1 MEHTTTHLR
10 HHTSGFTIVEL
21 LIVIVVIGIL
31 SAVTLVTFN
40 GVQDRA
46 RFATSKADLASINK
60 GILAF
65 YAEKGYYPFP
75 TSGCTYSWC
84 GWDQGTETFVP
95 GLSPA
100 YLSKLPQLPASNESN
115 DTYLY
120 RSDDGKNYQLMR
132 YRAGGLNAT
141 ERINNP
147 LIATNDYATLAWG
160 YSTIG
165 WNN

>member
-1 MEHTTTHLR
+1 MKDTTKFKR
-10 HHTSGFTIVEL
+10 SIKSGFTIVEL
-21 LIVIVVIGIL
+21 LIVVVVIGIL

-46 RFATSKADLASINK
+46 RFTTAKSDLATINK
-60 GILAF
+60 AILAF
-65 YAEKGYYPFP
+65 YAEKGHYPFP

-84 GWDQGTETFVP
+84 GWDQTTDPFIP

-100 YLSKLPQLPASNESN
+100 YISKLAQLPTSNASN

-120 RSDDGKNYQLMR
+120 RSDDGKNYQLIR
-132 YRAGGLNAT
+132 YKATGLNEIEKT
-141 ERINNP
+141 NNP
-147 LIATNDYATLAWG
+147 LIGSADYATLAWG
-160 YSTIG
+160 YTTIG

>member
-1 MEHTTTHLR
+1 MKDATQYKDANK
-10 HHTSGFTIVEL
+10 SGFTIVEL

-31 SAVTLVTFN
+31 AAITIVSFN

-46 RFATSKADLASINK
+46 KFATSKSDLATINK
-60 GILAF
+60 AILSF

-75 TSGCTYSWC
+75 TSDCTNSWC
-84 GWDQGTETFVP
+84 GWDQSTDQFVP

-100 YLSKLPQLPASNESN
+100 YISKLPQLPASNVSN

-132 YRAGGLNAT
+132 YKGSGLNT
-141 ERINNP
+141 VEKTSNP